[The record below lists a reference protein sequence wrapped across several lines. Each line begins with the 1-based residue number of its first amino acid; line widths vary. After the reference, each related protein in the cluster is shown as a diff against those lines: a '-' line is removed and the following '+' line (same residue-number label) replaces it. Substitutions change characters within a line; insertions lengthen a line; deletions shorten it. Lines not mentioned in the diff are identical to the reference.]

1 MKTGSTNFS
10 TLLIA
15 ASAWL
20 AAGCFAAAE
29 APTLSQEQVIAAV
42 LAENATLK
50 SAAAKWAA
58 MKERVPQA
66 RAWDD
71 PMSGVKLERFGTTS
85 FNRYSDAEWMVSQ
98 ALPLSGKNLSR
109 GRAAEAEARAAYEDV
124 RRVRLDVVAKTRA
137 AYFRLGNAYAQL
149 ALNRKNQGLLVQFVE
164 ISKAKYETGGRSQ
177 ADVLAA
183 QTDESKLQQE
193 RVRLEQEL
201 SAQQSALNVLMN
213 RPATAPLGTPAA
225 LAFKPSRWTAAELE
239 PLILGQRPEVTAAE
253 RIIAAEQAK
262 LQLAHRQWI
271 PDPQVLVEARHL
283 RGSSDTFTEYNTAVF
298 FSIPWVNFKKYSS
311 GVREAEQSV
320 EGARR
325 THEAAKTGAL
335 GMLRD
340 QLAKISSLAQQY
352 QLSRDKI
359 VPLAAQTVETLE
371 AGYRTD
377 ISNYLEVITA
387 QRILR
392 EAEAAASAQLA
403 EYLAALAELEAVVGI
418 DDKRAMTKVSPRNS
432 KK

>member
-1 MKTGSTNFS
+1 MRAIAITRRVTGLLASVMAILS
-10 TLLIA
+10 GACAIGAETLALREVEQ
-15 ASAWL
+15 SA
-20 AAGCFAAAE
+20 
-29 APTLSQEQVIAAV
+29 VV
-42 LAENATLK
+42 NNATLK
-50 SAAAKWAA
+50 SAAAKWEA
-58 MKERVPQA
+58 MKQRVPQA

-71 PMSGVKLERFGTTS
+71 PMAGVDFERSGTTR
-85 FNRYSDAEWMVSQ
+85 FARYSDAEWMVSQ

-124 RRVRLDVVAKTRA
+124 RRVRLDVLAKTRA

-164 ISKAKYETGGRSQ
+164 VSKAKYEVGGRSQ

-201 SAQQSALNVLMN
+201 SDQQSALNVLMN
-213 RPATAPLGTPAA
+213 RPATAPLGAPAPI
-225 LAFKPSRWTAAELE
+225 AFKPVRWTAAQLE

-253 RIIAAEQAK
+253 RIIAAEQAR
-262 LQLAHRQWI
+262 LQLAHREWI
-271 PDPQVLVEARHL
+271 PDPQVRMEARQF
-283 RGSSDTFTEYNTAVF
+283 RGSSDTFTEYDTGVF
-298 FSIPWVNFKKYSS
+298 FSIPWVNFKKYSA

-325 THEAAKTGAL
+325 THEAAKIEAL

-340 QLAKISSLAQQY
+340 QLRKISSLAEQY
-352 QLSRDKI
+352 RLSREKI
-359 VPLAAQTVETLE
+359 VPLAGQTVETLQ

-377 ISNYLEVITA
+377 TSSYLELLTA
-387 QRILR
+387 QRTLR

-403 EYLAALAELEAVVGI
+403 DYLAALAELEAVVGI
-418 DDKRAMTKVSPRNS
+418 DGENATTKSPPRNP